1 MMKQNILENMGKV
14 LLCCCMVLALKACVS
29 EELPY
34 GEVVC
39 EGESTV
45 VTFVPCAYN
54 PDTKSVYAPAESCI
68 SDVNLFIYH
77 GGSLTEAVYSE
88 SVLTVEMSLVAG
100 EDYTLFAIANVGEV
114 QSPPAEIEGIY
125 DIEIPLDYSMLA
137 EKGIPMSAVVGDIH
151 ISPAGQ
157 AVSVNLVRLLAKY
170 GFRVDKSAVSKAVY
184 NFTEVALMQAAS
196 SLRPFSSQVAASPS
210 DVSAGD
216 TSSAA
221 DIDKV
226 NAGEEVFFYVPE
238 NMQGTLLEGNS
249 DPWNK
254 VPDSIGDRNALCT
267 YIQADAEYSAQGA
280 SGNVSFRFYL
290 GTDDCSNFD
299 VCRNNYYHI
308 VLYPGDDSPYADSWK
323 MDADVEWD
331 DRICSLTEPQYIG
344 SWGRLNVPGASSSR
358 QYMVRVSS
366 ATYVADIALGG
377 PEPSTVQ
384 CGAYTC
390 CYNPSDPENL
400 HFMPSAM
407 LAGTDP
413 SVSLPVFTVSRGSS
427 SISVNTSV
435 HPEVPAFLFDDG
447 MKTNEDGYGVTSE
460 LRMDIPMDTF
470 VAPGAV
476 MSLLPSTMSAVERKW
491 HYFKST
497 FYDRLRLSVLDTF
510 SEGDAPLLADGQTDY
525 SCAKDVTLQQYA
537 SVYDAWEDG
546 VLAVVGLYGLKAK
559 DNAATAQVF
568 VPFYEDA
575 TALGGTC
582 VTGHFGYV
590 VEPAF
595 PEWRYIGEYENMQ
608 FSPSDPSLVTAVS
621 FVGSNGTSIPTPH
634 AVWDVRHGKFDIHD
648 MGDRLEKVWNSGRID
663 GYSKDIQMSASKLSF
678 PEAPVSGLCCG
689 PMVCRGQV
697 TNPVSGR
704 VISGYYTFDLVM
716 RLSVGVRISADGHET
731 SYCFTPF
738 TKYASLEYYD
748 LWEEF
753 FPKVHIEHMRMKAEN
768 NVDTQYWSYVEA
780 QQYPDSRPSL
790 WPLKLYHIGREVYN
804 DSEMEEL
811 VDLCNDLAGNY
822 WFDFNFYDKGSA
834 FISKQL
840 KLDDGTL
847 HLTRGC
853 NVFADKNSEYYKYAD
868 GGQGYYILTKQ
879 YKIQD
884 IPDTDYCEGLQN
896 YVLEAS
902 LSNFV
907 DY

>member
-1 MMKQNILENMGKV
+1 MKQNIFGNVGEV
-14 LLCCCMVLALKACVS
+14 LLCCCMLPALNACVS
-29 EELPY
+29 EELPQ
-34 GEVVC
+34 GEV
-39 EGESTV
+39 EHDGEPTL

-54 PDTKSVYAPAESCI
+54 PDTRSVYAPAESCV
-68 SDVNLFIYH
+68 SDVNLFVYH
-77 GGSLTEAVYSE
+77 DGSLAEAVYSE
-88 SVLTVEMSLVAG
+88 SALEVEMSLVAG
-100 EDYTLFAIANVGEV
+100 EDYTLLAVANVGEV
-114 QSPPAEIEGIY
+114 QNPPADIAGIY
-125 DIEIPLDYSMLA
+125 DMEIPLDYSVLE
-137 EKGIPMSAVVGDIH
+137 EKGIPMSAIIGDIH

-157 AVSVNLVRLLAKY
+157 TVPVNLVRLLAKY
-170 GFRVDKSAVSKAVY
+170 GFRVGMSAVSDAVY
-184 NFTEVALMQAAS
+184 NFTKVSLMQAAS
-196 SLRPFSSQVAASPS
+196 SLRPFSSQVAASLS

-216 TSSAA
+216 TSSTA

-254 VPDSIGDRNALCT
+254 VPDSIGDKKDLCT

-280 SGNVSFRFYL
+280 SGDVSFRFYL

-308 VLYPGDDSPYADSWK
+308 VLYPGDDSPYAVSWK

-331 DRICSLTEPQYIG
+331 DSICSLTEPQHIG
-344 SWGRLNVPGASSSR
+344 SWGRLNVPGASSVR
-358 QYMVRVSS
+358 QYTVRMSS
-366 ATYVADIALGG
+366 AGSVTDIVLGG
-377 PEPSTVQ
+377 SEPSTVQ

-400 HFMPSAM
+400 HYMPSAM
-407 LAGTDP
+407 LAGTEP
-413 SVSLPVFTVSRGSS
+413 SASLPRFTVSRGNV
-427 SISVNTSV
+427 SISVNASV
-435 HPEVPAFLFDDG
+435 HPDIPMFLFDDG
-447 MKTNEDGYGVTSE
+447 IVTNEDGYGEVSN
-460 LRMDIPMDTF
+460 LQMDTPMDAFMTP
-470 VAPGAV
+470 AAV
-476 MSLLPSTMSAVERKW
+476 MSLLPSVMSGVERKW

-497 FYDRLRLSVLDTF
+497 FYDRLRLSVADTF
-510 SEGDAPLLADGQTDY
+510 SEGDNPLLADGQTDY
-525 SCAKDVTLQQYA
+525 SCAKDVTRQQYA

-568 VPFYEDA
+568 IPFYED
-575 TALGGTC
+575 TDELGGTC

-595 PEWRYIGEYENMQ
+595 PEWRYIGEYENVQ
-608 FSPSDPSLVTAVS
+608 FSPSAPSLVTPIS

-663 GYSKDIQMSASKLSF
+663 GYSKDIQMSADRLSF

-704 VISGYYTFDLVM
+704 VISGYYTLDLVM

-738 TKYASLEYYD
+738 TKYASQEYYD

-753 FPKVHIEHMRMKAEN
+753 FPKVHVEHMFMKSEN
-768 NVDTQYWSYVEA
+768 NVQTQYWSYVEA
-780 QQYPDSRPSL
+780 QQYPDSQPSL

-822 WFDFNFYDKGSA
+822 WFDFNFYDKGST

-840 KLDDGTL
+840 KLDEGTL
-847 HLTRGC
+847 YLIRGC
-853 NVFADKNSEYYKYAD
+853 NVFTNTSSEYYKYAD
-868 GGQGYYILTKQ
+868 GSQGYYILTKQ
-879 YKIQD
+879 YKIGD
-884 IPDTDYCEGLQN
+884 VPDTDYCEGLQN
-896 YVLEAS
+896 YVLEAA
-902 LSNFV
+902 LSNFT